1 MSFVLYLYLY
11 FILLFY
17 FKFRMCEV
25 NFMKLRIEKG
35 FFKDK
40 NNLKEVAY
48 DKILSQVNI
57 NGLIYDINVRFSTKQ
72 LKDFVIQFIDNADLT
87 TEIVSYN
94 NKNNEL
100 VSYIN
105 PIVKLVIGDKCS
117 CIPVILDKAEVY
129 LIDLYNSL
137 LNKNK

>member
-1 MSFVLYLYLY
+1 
-11 FILLFY
+11 
-17 FKFRMCEV
+17 
-25 NFMKLRIEKG
+25 MKLRIEKG
-35 FFKDK
+35 VFRDK
-40 NNLKEVAY
+40 NNLKEVEY

-72 LKDFVIQFIDNADLT
+72 LKDFVIQFIDSADLT

-100 VSYIN
+100 VSYTN
-105 PIVKLVIGDKCS
+105 PIVKLVIGDKSS

-129 LIDLYNSL
+129 LIELYNSL
-137 LNKNK
+137 LSKNK